1 LRLSRSF
8 PSLLF
13 DCLRRGIPLRSSVK
27 SILEHLALTPQSRA
41 AIGLGPFGKQAVEF
55 RTANL
60 SDLANPLYFRG
71 PLSNRRAFNRLC
83 NERGK
88 AAAPP
93 SRSRAMQ
100 YLLLIH
106 EDEKQMQGVTPE
118 QNGARLAAY
127 GAYMKAVADA
137 GVGKGGQRLHP
148 SSTAT
153 TVRVKNGKTSV
164 VNGPY
169 AEIKE
174 QLGGYI
180 LIDAP
185 DLDSAISWAAR
196 CPGAEYGAMEV
207 RPIWQM

>member
-1 LRLSRSF
+1 
-8 PSLLF
+8 
-13 DCLRRGIPLRSSVK
+13 
-27 SILEHLALTPQSRA
+27 
-41 AIGLGPFGKQAVEF
+41 
-55 RTANL
+55 
-60 SDLANPLYFRG
+60 LANPLYFRG

-83 NERGK
+83 NERGI

-196 CPGAEYGAMEV
+196 CPGAQYGAMEV